1 MEVNLVFVY
10 YSQETKEIKV
20 LNLQDAKSQNDEL
33 ITKGWSHTATLDPCK
48 WIEYLFNG
56 TESEDIVAEIREL
69 STGTKRSKAVVYQPT

>member
-10 YSQETKEIKV
+10 YRQETKEIKV

-48 WIEYLFNG
+48 WIEYLFNE
-56 TESEDIVAEIREL
+56 TEPEDVIAGVKEL
-69 STGTKRSKAVVYQPT
+69 STNNMRTKVAV